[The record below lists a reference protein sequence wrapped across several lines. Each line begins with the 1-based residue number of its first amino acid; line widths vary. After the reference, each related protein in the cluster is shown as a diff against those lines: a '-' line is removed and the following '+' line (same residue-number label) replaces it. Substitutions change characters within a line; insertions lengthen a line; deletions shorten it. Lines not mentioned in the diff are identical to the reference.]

1 MRTVCARR
9 VCRWRSFPRVS
20 SGGGKI
26 SHNGDPRTAS
36 PNASICPIR
45 PYCAFLGNTL
55 RMRHAATFSYPCR
68 SPLQGWPDMRL
79 IQRMSWGSRRVR
91 CDERRRHVTGL
102 QKDASLRCGAFY
114 LPLGETFHSSFST
127 LTPDKDPHS
136 NAAIYGRPTDEPVA
150 NFGG

>member
-79 IQRMSWGSRRVR
+79 IQGISWGSWHGRG
-91 CDERRRHVTGL
+91 DERRRHVTGL
-102 QKDASLRCGAFY
+102 QEVSLSEMRAFY
-114 LPLGETFHSSFST
+114 LSVGETFHSSFSR
-127 LTPDKDPHS
+127 LTPGQDPHS
-136 NAAIYGRPTDEPVA
+136 NAAI
-150 NFGG
+150 

>member
-45 PYCAFLGNTL
+45 PFCAFLGNTL

-68 SPLQGWPDMRL
+68 SPLQGWPDLRL
-79 IQRMSWGSRRVR
+79 IQEMSWGSRCVQGVERRIR
-91 CDERRRHVTGL
+91 CDGL
-102 QKDASLRCGAFY
+102 SEVRPSEMPTFY
-114 LPLGETFHSSFST
+114 LPVGEKFDSSFST
-127 LTPDKDPHS
+127 LTPAQDPHS
-136 NAAIYGRPTDEPVA
+136 NAAIHGRPPDGA
-150 NFGG
+150 AAKLGG